1 MAADINQLLAQI
13 EDLKRQYTDL
23 TNKPA
28 ALFQVSN
35 IREAQA
41 AIDALTSQI
50 SKAEKQAADL
60 EAGFGG
66 IYKTVQSI
74 VSELKKGNQPINLAT
89 AAFRKLQ
96 SSTEKLKL
104 DQQGINKLT
113 KKQLEEEEA
122 KQKIYQQ
129 NIRDQAL
136 SLIQSKQSLLN
147 DKNGNTL
154 QGAALSQRLQL
165 LAATDQI
172 SEQEEAIIRAAKQGF
187 VIFEETN
194 TLLKERIKLAEKE
207 EKSLNRSLGIAGALL
222 GAVGKIPILGE
233 SSRQAYE
240 KIKKEAEDTYEETG
254 KHPGAFKNF
263 GKAISETGKILIEKI
278 KDPMVLVGGLVA
290 LIVKGFNKFDQ
301 AIVGVQKR
309 LALSREEAAN
319 LVQEFTTFNTLLSS
333 ADLLKSIGAIQD
345 KLGSV
350 GKVTKDSAETF
361 GRLNTFVGLSEE
373 AAAGLTAQ
381 ADAFGKKAS
390 GNYTTAVKTTA
401 QIGKQYKTQ
410 LDHKAVLETVGKSSA
425 YTLVQF
431 RGSTQALTEGVAK
444 SKALGISLETV
455 NKSAS
460 GLLNFQQSIEDELA
474 AELLT
479 GKQLNLE
486 QARYYALTNQ
496 QSKLM
501 DELNSQIGTYSD
513 FTQQTVL
520 AQEAQ
525 AKALGMSVEDLSD
538 MLFKQEYMKNTAQEQ
553 VLTEAEAIKQRI
565 EQITLAD
572 KLQKAT
578 DKIAETFANFVA
590 GPIGDFLTSMKGIY
604 TLIGAIS
611 GALMG
616 KYISQTIVA
625 IGLNRTLAALT
636 RQEAVNS
643 IAGASADGAASA
655 AKIPGVGWALALP
668 AALAIAGGL
677 VGLLAADDLFSPGG
691 GSGYGKRTLLA
702 PEGAFAL
709 NDKDNII
716 ATTNPIRA
724 NDLMSTGAGN
734 ISVSPGPQT
743 TVVRTAVEL
752 NGRKIGNIESIQG
765 PAWGGPRQNGGRID
779 YSA

>member
-1 MAADINQLLAQI
+1 MAKTPEEIRLEKLIQDY
-13 EDLKRQYTDL
+13 KDL
-23 TNKPA
+23 TGKKID
-28 ALFQVSN
+28 FK
-35 IREAQA
+35 ITGAQDVLNA
-41 AIDALTSQI
+41 IVQMTDAIDAAKAKTDKFQDSFDSILGTVKDMVRELGRAPDPIKDSTKALQDYKKSVEKIKFDQNNIYKLTKEQVIAEKRKQAASIERLKAQAKEI
-50 SKAEKQAADL
+50 PLAKKLEGLSWIQAAAEIKKAEKSGKISRESAEILRAHIED
-60 EAGFGG
+60 
-66 IYKTVQSI
+66 YRV
-74 VSELKKGNQPINLAT
+74 LKKSLAI
-89 AAFRKLQ
+89 ADAIV
-96 SSTEKLKL
+96 E
-104 DQQGINKLT
+104 T
-113 KKQLEEEEA
+113 KK
-122 KQKIYQQ
+122 
-129 NIRDQAL
+129 
-136 SLIQSKQSLLN
+136 
-147 DKNGNTL
+147 
-154 QGAALSQRLQL
+154 
-165 LAATDQI
+165 
-172 SEQEEAIIRAAKQGF
+172 
-187 VIFEETN
+187 
-194 TLLKERIKLAEKE
+194 KE
-207 EKSLNRSLGIAGALL
+207 EKELRSSLGAAGALL
-222 GAVGKIPILGE
+222 GTFGKIPVLGE
-233 SSRQAYE
+233 AAKEAYE
-240 KIKKEAEDTYEETG
+240 KIKREAEATQEAGGKLPSRWENFKKVLKETG
-254 KHPGAFKNF
+254 G
-263 GKAISETGKILIEKI
+263 ILKQNLT
-278 KDPMVLVGGLVA
+278 DPLYVLGGIATL
-290 LIVKGFNKFDQ
+290 LIKGFNKFDQ
-301 AIVGVQKR
+301 AVTGVQKR
-309 LALSREEAAN
+309 LALSREEATN
-319 LVQEFTTFNTLLSS
+319 LVQEFTTFNSLLTS
-333 ADLLKSIGAIQD
+333 ADQLKSIGAIQD

-350 GKVTKDSAETF
+350 GKVTKDTAETF

-373 AAAGLTAQ
+373 GAAGFAAQ

-390 GNYTTAVKTTA
+390 SNYTTAVKTTA

-410 LDHKAVLETVGKSSA
+410 LDQRAVLETVGKSSA

-431 RGSTQALTEGVAK
+431 KGSTQALTEGVAK

-501 DELNSQIGTYSD
+501 DELNGQIGTYSD

-572 KLQKAT
+572 KLQKTT

-590 GPIGDFLTSMKGIY
+590 GPVGDFLTSMNGIY
-604 TLIGAIS
+604 TILGLMAVSAIPSIVSGFKTVGNVLKFVKIQQIGTAIATGWQAAMGSPASLLTGGLIG
-611 GALMG
+611 
-616 KYISQTIVA
+616 
-625 IGLNRTLAALT
+625 
-636 RQEAVNS
+636 
-643 IAGASADGAASA
+643 IA
-655 AKIPGVGWALALP
+655 
-668 AALAIAGGL
+668 AGGIITAAIMSSL
-677 VGLLAADDLFSPGG
+677 SEADDLFSPGG

-734 ISVSPGPQT
+734 ISVNPGPQT
-743 TVVRTAVEL
+743 TIVRTAVEL

-765 PAWGGPRQNGGRID
+765 SAWGGPRQNGGRID

>member
-1 MAADINQLLAQI
+1 MAKSPEEIRLEKLIQDYKDLTGKKIEFKLQGAQDVLNAIDQISDAIDAAKSRASSLKDSFSSIKSVVEDMLDELRDVTTEEQKI
-13 EDLKRQYTDL
+13 ERATKNAGKALNDYKKSVEKLVYDQDNIYKLTKEQVIVEKQKQAVAIDRIKQQAITIIQEKGLKDL
-23 TNKPA
+23 TNDQLSA
-28 ALFQVSN
+28 R
-35 IREAQA
+35 IE
-41 AIDALTSQI
+41 
-50 SKAEKQAADL
+50 
-60 EAGFGG
+60 
-66 IYKTVQSI
+66 
-74 VSELKKGNQPINLAT
+74 ELKASGNLS
-89 AAFRKLQ
+89 Q
-96 SSTEKLKL
+96 SAEEILRAHADDYKVLKESLSASEKLVEVK
-104 DQQGINKLT
+104 
-113 KKQLEEEEA
+113 
-122 KQKIYQQ
+122 
-129 NIRDQAL
+129 
-136 SLIQSKQSLLN
+136 
-147 DKNGNTL
+147 
-154 QGAALSQRLQL
+154 
-165 LAATDQI
+165 
-172 SEQEEAIIRAAKQGF
+172 RA
-187 VIFEETN
+187 E
-194 TLLKERIKLAEKE
+194 EKE
-207 EKSLNRSLGIAGALL
+207 LRKSLGIAGALL
-222 GAVGKIPILGE
+222 GTLGKIPIAGE
-233 SSRQAYE
+233 AAKEAYE
-240 KIKKEAEDTYEETG
+240 KIRREAEAIQEAGG
-254 KHPGAFKNF
+254 KIPTRWQNFK
-263 GKAISETGKILIEKI
+263 KVLSETGSIIKEKLTDPLFVLTGLATILI
-278 KDPMVLVGGLVA
+278 
-290 LIVKGFNKFDQ
+290 KGFNKFDQ
-301 AIVGVQKR
+301 AVVGVQKR
-309 LALSREEAAN
+309 LALSREEATK
-319 LVQEFTTFNTLLSS
+319 LVQEFTTFNSLLSS
-333 ADLLKSIGAIQD
+333 ADQLKSIGAIQD

-350 GKVTKDSAETF
+350 GKVTKDTAETF

-373 AAAGLTAQ
+373 AAAGFAAQ

-390 GNYTTAVKTTA
+390 SNYTTAVKTTA

-410 LDHKAVLETVGKSSA
+410 MDHKAVLETVGKSSA

-431 RGSTQALTEGVAK
+431 KGSTQALTEGVAK

-474 AELLT
+474 AELIT

-501 DELNSQIGTYSD
+501 DELNGQIGTYSD

-565 EQITLAD
+565 EQITLAE

-578 DKIAETFANFVA
+578 DKIAETFANLVA
-590 GPIGDFLTSMKGIY
+590 GPLGDFLTSVKGIY

-616 KYISQTIVA
+616 KFISQTIIA

-643 IAGASADGAASA
+643 IAGAAADGASSA

-734 ISVSPGPQT
+734 ISVSPAPQT